1 MGKERLFKMF
11 TFDDK
16 NDSDELGM
24 ILSSHINL
32 MYNGN
37 AAITVVEWDDLIN
50 DIIKWHNE
58 KSKSNED
65 VRLKTKVEKITKPA
79 WCEGCQYD
87 YASIMCSTCGVWI
100 LNKKLK
106 DL

>member
-32 MYNGN
+32 MCNGN
-37 AAITVVEWDDLIN
+37 AAITIVEWDDLIN

-58 KSKSNED
+58 KSKSN
-65 VRLKTKVEKITKPA
+65 I
-79 WCEGCQYD
+79 
-87 YASIMCSTCGVWI
+87 
-100 LNKKLK
+100 KL
-106 DL
+106 